1 MTAQAFDFE
10 TIKKMTTKSIPF
22 ADRAGIDLVEFER
35 GHVKMKIPLEPNKN
49 HIGTM
54 YAGALFTLAEIPG
67 GAIFMSAFDMTKFFP
82 IVAEMTIKYLKPA
95 TTDIYVEVNMS
106 EDEIER
112 ITNEANEN
120 GKSIFILEKELKDEN
135 GEVVAITTGT
145 YQARAHR

>member
-10 TIKKMTTKSIPF
+10 TIRKMTTKSIPF
-22 ADRAGIDLVEFER
+22 AERAGIDLIEFER

-82 IVAEMTIKYLKPA
+82 IVVEMNIKYLKPA

-106 EDEIER
+106 EEEIER
-112 ITNEANEN
+112 ITKEATEN
-120 GKSIFILEKELKDEN
+120 GKSTFILEKELKDEN
-135 GEVVAITTGT
+135 GVVVAITTGT
-145 YQARAHR
+145 YQARAH